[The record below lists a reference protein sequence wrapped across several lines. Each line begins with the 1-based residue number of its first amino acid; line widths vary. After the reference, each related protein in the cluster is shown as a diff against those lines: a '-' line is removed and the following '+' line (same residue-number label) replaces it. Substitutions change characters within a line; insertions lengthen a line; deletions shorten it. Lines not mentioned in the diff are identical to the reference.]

1 MFRKL
6 VEENENSKASE
17 KDAIKKAEEAASKK
31 GELDRKIKDLEN
43 ETARKK
49 QLAMQAVAARGEI
62 KRHLDDS
69 LALIEKMKLEKE
81 HLLQDVKNAQE
92 DMLKY

>member
-49 QLAMQAVAARGEI
+49 
-62 KRHLDDS
+62 
-69 LALIEKMKLEKE
+69 
-81 HLLQDVKNAQE
+81 
-92 DMLKY
+92 